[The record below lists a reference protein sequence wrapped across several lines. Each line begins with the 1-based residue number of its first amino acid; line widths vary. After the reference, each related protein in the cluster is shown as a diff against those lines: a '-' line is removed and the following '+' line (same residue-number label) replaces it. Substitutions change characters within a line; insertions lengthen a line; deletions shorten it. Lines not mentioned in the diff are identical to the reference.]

1 MIRKL
6 RSSIGGH
13 VRVIFELPASV
24 WADRIYLTGD
34 FNAWCE
40 DDLPLRQERDGV
52 WRVALDLP
60 TGQRFQFRYLV
71 DGQWQTDWHSDGS
84 EQNRYGSQNSVI
96 VTELPEAESKVE
108 HTQAGSLLRGER
120 TELMP
125 PVYASNRVRYPF
137 PFGPAVENVEQTQ
150 TRPAA

>member
-6 RSSIGGH
+6 KSSIGGH

-34 FNAWCE
+34 FNHWNE
-40 DDLPLRQERDGV
+40 RDLPLRQERDGV

-60 TGQRFQFRYLV
+60 AGQRFQFRYLV

-96 VTELPEAESKVE
+96 FTELPEAESKVE
-108 HTQAGSLLRGER
+108 HAQTGSLLREER
-120 TELMP
+120 SELML
-125 PVYASNRVRYPF
+125 PVDASNPVRYPLL
-137 PFGPAVENVEQTQ
+137 FGPTVENVKRVQA
-150 TRPAA
+150 RPAA